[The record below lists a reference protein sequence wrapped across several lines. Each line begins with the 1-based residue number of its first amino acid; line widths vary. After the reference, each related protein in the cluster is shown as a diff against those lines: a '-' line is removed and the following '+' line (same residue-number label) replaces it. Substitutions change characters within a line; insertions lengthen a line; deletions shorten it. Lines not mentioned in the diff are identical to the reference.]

1 MQHCFLMQAAMYDR
15 VLPAA
20 CLHNSMSSRCYA
32 GFSVVGMVLMAIAEN
47 LVRMSL
53 CNRFPALQYSDTH
66 VRAMREPAPLPKS
79 LNLGVGDKLAG
90 VDFPG
95 KPIQSGPPSKDTF
108 SSYAD
113 NPAKV

>member
-1 MQHCFLMQAAMYDR
+1 MYDR